1 MKMIKMMSFLFVA
14 FLFTGIAK
22 SCSSDG
28 DAIKSN
34 TDTPLTTI
42 IPANLTLS
50 LDIVGANNTNPY
62 GDGSGV
68 VDQIDLSGVITG
80 AFSYLEEAQAFT
92 NTGSAQAFY
101 DSNSKI
107 LQIDA
112 DGDAQVDAE
121 MEIKL
126 TTVTGTLDNTDFIT
140 GT

>member
-1 MKMIKMMSFLFVA
+1 M
-14 FLFTGIAK
+14 TGGSGSDVFIYE
-22 SCSSDG
+22 SSADSSIG
-28 DAIKSN
+28 LGNYDVITDFDA
-34 TDTPLTTI
+34 
-42 IPANLTLS
+42 
-50 LDIVGANNTNPY
+50 G